1 MTVQQYRQQFNIF
14 MERVSK
20 RYQALEEDEK
30 NILRKLIRTREGQI
44 LAKVLG
50 PNFMEKFKLGPVKEE
65 PKKRGLASR

>member
-1 MTVQQYRQQFNIF
+1 MADKYTEYFLEVQQRYRDIP
-14 MERVSK
+14 
-20 RYQALEEDEK
+20 EEEK

>member
-1 MTVQQYRQQFNIF
+1 MADKYTEYFLEVQQRYRDI
-14 MERVSK
+14 S
-20 RYQALEEDEK
+20 EEEK

-65 PKKRGLASR
+65 LKKKRGLASR

>member
-1 MTVQQYRQQFNIF
+1 MADKYTEYFLEVKQRYRDIP
-14 MERVSK
+14 
-20 RYQALEEDEK
+20 EEEK